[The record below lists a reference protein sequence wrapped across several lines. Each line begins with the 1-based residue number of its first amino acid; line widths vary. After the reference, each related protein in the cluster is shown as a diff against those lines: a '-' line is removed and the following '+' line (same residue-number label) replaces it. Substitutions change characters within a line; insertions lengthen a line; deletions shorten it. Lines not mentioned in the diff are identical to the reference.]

1 MFEGIVSNY
10 PKRMDIWSV
19 YMDMEVKYGGKDNKQ
34 QARHLFERCLAN
46 EHILKKPKKMKL
58 VFQKYMEFELQT
70 GNKKNTDKLRARV
83 EEYLEKAFVGGAPKD
98 SGSEEDVEMK

>member
-1 MFEGIVSNY
+1 
-10 PKRMDIWSV
+10 
-19 YMDMEVKYGGKDNKQ
+19 
-34 QARHLFERCLAN
+34 
-46 EHILKKPKKMKL
+46 
-58 VFQKYMEFELQT
+58 MEFELQT